1 MDIADLAAKAAL
13 KFTSSNGR
21 KLQKKMSTP
30 AIPKAD
36 PVYIKNDK
44 NDGFSCGFAM
54 AEVMPADITAKKYW
68 MAGYKMGN
76 LVTGVYDPTTVR
88 AMWLDCKGNEG
99 ILLVSCDIIGLTGH
113 DVNEIRA
120 SLSDFC
126 RESGCKYIDISC
138 THTHAGID
146 TVGYWGKL
154 PRTGLDK
161 AYMAKLFASIKDVC
175 IKAYNDRK
183 PGKLYMGYIH
193 VPDAVKDGRAPYV
206 VNDKLSR
213 LRFVPDDG
221 SNETWFMNYSAHPNT
236 MGGANSKISA
246 DYPYF
251 MREKINES
259 KKVNVLF
266 AVGAIAATNIADLD
280 DDRYVRTKKGGEML
294 GEAALKIDNDVELD
308 SSISFISQRY
318 YAPIDNCILALM
330 PILKV
335 CTADKFPY
343 PGCNV
348 GIALRTEMTYMKI
361 GSQKILIFPGELF
374 CELVYGGYASAEDS
388 ATGLGPEINPEPLA
402 RICGD
407 DSLMVFG
414 VSNDMTGYVVAP
426 NDSVLHPTQAYLSS
440 VHDRFDRNHYHET
453 NSLGK
458 DICFTVER
466 VFRDL
471 VERLK

>member
-1 MDIADLAAKAAL
+1 
-13 KFTSSNGR
+13 
-21 KLQKKMSTP
+21 
-30 AIPKAD
+30 
-36 PVYIKNDK
+36 
-44 NDGFSCGFAM
+44 
-54 AEVMPADITAKKYW
+54 
-68 MAGYKMGN
+68 
-76 LVTGVYDPTTVR
+76 
-88 AMWLDCKGNEG
+88 
-99 ILLVSCDIIGLTGH
+99 
-113 DVNEIRA
+113 
-120 SLSDFC
+120 
-126 RESGCKYIDISC
+126 
-138 THTHAGID
+138 
-146 TVGYWGKL
+146 
-154 PRTGLDK
+154 
-161 AYMAKLFASIKDVC
+161 
-175 IKAYNDRK
+175 
-183 PGKLYMGYIH
+183 
-193 VPDAVKDGRAPYV
+193 
-206 VNDKLSR
+206 
-213 LRFVPDDG
+213 
-221 SNETWFMNYSAHPNT
+221 
-236 MGGANSKISA
+236 
-246 DYPYF
+246 
-251 MREKINES
+251 
-259 KKVNVLF
+259 
-266 AVGAIAATNIADLD
+266 
-280 DDRYVRTKKGGEML
+280 ML

-388 ATGLGPEINPEPLA
+388 ATGLGPEINTEPLA

-426 NDSVLHPTQAYLSS
+426 NDSVLHPTQAYRSS

-453 NSLGK
+453 HSLGK
-458 DICFTVER
+458 DICCTVER

>member
-13 KFTSSNGR
+13 KLTSSNGR

-30 AIPKAD
+30 VIEKSE
-36 PVYIKNDK
+36 PVYIRNEK
-44 NDGFSCGFAM
+44 NDGFRCGYAM
-54 AEVMPADITAKKYW
+54 AEVMPDDITAKKYW

-88 AMWLDCKGNEG
+88 AMWLDCKGDEG

-113 DVNEIRA
+113 DVNAVRA

-154 PRTGLDK
+154 PRTGLNK
-161 AYMAKLFASIKDVC
+161 AYMAKLFDAIKSVC
-175 IKAYNDRK
+175 IKAYENRT
-183 PGKLYMGYIH
+183 PGKLYTGYAH
-193 VPDAVKDGRAPYV
+193 VPDAIKDGRAPYV

-213 LRFVPDDG
+213 IRFVPDDG
-221 SNETWFMNYSAHPNT
+221 SAETWFMNYSAHPNT

-251 MREKINES
+251 MRKKINEE

-266 AVGAIAATNIADLD
+266 SVGAIAATNIAELAE
-280 DDRYVRTKKGGEML
+280 DRYERTKLGGEML
-294 GEAALKIDNDVELD
+294 GEAALGIDNDTQLE
-308 SSISFISQRY
+308 SSISFISQPY

-330 PILKV
+330 PLIKV
-335 CTADKFPY
+335 CTADKYPY

-348 GIALRTEMTYMKI
+348 GIALKTEMTYLKL
-361 GSQKILIFPGELF
+361 GQQKILVLPGEIF
-374 CELVYGGYASAEDS
+374 SELVYGGYASAEES

-402 RICGD
+402 DICED
-407 DSLMVFG
+407 KNLMIFG
-414 VSNDMTGYVVAP
+414 VSNDMTGYIVAP

-453 NSLGK
+453 NSMGK

-466 VFRDL
+466 VFRDIAG
-471 VERLK
+471 RLK